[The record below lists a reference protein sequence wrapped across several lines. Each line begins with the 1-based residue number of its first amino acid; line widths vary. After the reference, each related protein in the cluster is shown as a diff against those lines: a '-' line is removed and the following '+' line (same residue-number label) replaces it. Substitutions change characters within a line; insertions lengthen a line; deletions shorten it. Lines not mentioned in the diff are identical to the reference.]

1 MLEEEVAPAPEGE
14 QDSPLDKKYADI
26 LKQEKDNVPLQR
38 SMQLA
43 PTIEPKKAADIIELS
58 RKTGFERDAV
68 AESFDKVK
76 AAVKRPTGLY
86 VQQLKEDAPKT
97 ADWLEDKHNAAAT
110 LDDVELLKKIESN
123 LHSNDPL
130 LRPLTDEEI
139 TKSATD
145 ATERRV
151 KQFLTEERKPITL
164 YGSGGSMTIQPAP
177 LPNEA
182 ALRERIL
189 ADELATRR
197 KENAFVT
204 SPNELGFGDIFQKNF
219 EENPVFMLPFL
230 SSAPDIGKAA
240 GLLQAVN
247 RAKDDKATPED
258 IDMLIRHARIE
269 AAMSK
274 RGKTAGGYL
283 AEFGMSLPS
292 FVGELALTGGAATAA
307 KEAAI
312 GTAKTFAK
320 KALGKA
326 VEIGVHTALSQGLRI
341 GTNTFLY
348 GTPDTA
354 VTQDDKGELQIQ
366 VSDDKGASMAVPFM
380 KAVASSLID
389 VSAAHIPFH
398 PAFKF
403 WASKTPGATVDG
415 FLKTVAKGGV
425 ESALGGIAI
434 NDATKMAKELV
445 GLAGPVEM
453 PDTLKAMMG
462 DTQALKRVA
471 VAVGTFGVMGAVGSG
486 IQRSRTKAELQRI
499 QSEGNAQTFRELSES
514 VKEMA
519 TQTSH
524 PGVVA
529 DAIKSMVKD
538 TPQEFT
544 KVPADVFFDHYQKL
558 GIDANKFA
566 EELTGKPAALT
577 DAIERGGMLQIPTDQ
592 YLTKIGATDA
602 GPVFEKAGATFD
614 PNIQP
619 PDEVK
624 QKIKEL
630 DKAQEAEK
638 KALKT
643 PEDLKFEDT
652 IKSLGETLQARAK
665 DQGVDLAKYVDQGN
679 AEAATKTAAR
689 LHAAS
694 TAVDAAKE
702 NIGQAQP
709 LLEGIPELAMSPKD
723 AEAYGKLNKESQ
735 AAAHKNIDAEALA
748 DINRDRKKVYAMHEA
763 DVRDRL
769 TKEVEQQPEY
779 RALSI
784 METGSEPDGTP
795 VPEALG
801 GIKFDRSEIKEL
813 YGQEIL
819 DALPRKIIAKG
830 SEAGVHRDIIADV
843 LGFSSGDELVQKMAS
858 LENKDALV
866 ERRTNEVMAKMNLQ
880 ELEELPQKAKEAIHN
895 DQEVKVKAFQLKWLL
910 ENRLPQM
917 KELLGRVSNPRQ
929 YAKETLDY
937 AREKIGKESDRTN
950 DPREFERNERKANKL
965 AREALLSGDLPEAAK
980 QMDLEVLNH
989 QMYRAS
995 IEARNDARRIRDFAA
1010 EFSKSDKR
1018 KLLYAAGEEY
1028 LGQADDFLDRFSF
1041 KKQSDIKIE
1050 KLKSLKEFAESES
1063 DEGYISQ
1070 IPEKLLKES
1079 YRQNWRDMPIE
1090 TLREVERTLTQLENN
1105 ANLKN
1110 TLSDG
1115 REKRDT
1121 NAVAGDMAKQ
1131 IRSSKEKLK
1140 TPIDSFDSSEEAKRT
1155 RKDLL
1160 LSPRNDAALYRE
1172 MDSFKDGGIMQQTIS
1187 RRMNEAGTK
1196 EAQLNER
1203 ATMALDKLYGKFS
1216 AFEKL
1221 ALLRKQFIPE
1231 INGSLNGYQRMEIA
1245 AILGQKGARQRFLDG
1260 RQWGPAELKAITDG
1274 LSEKQWEWVKDTHKF
1289 LKTYEPEVKEQI
1301 ERRTGLPAKM
1311 VEAEPIQTPFGTQE
1325 GGYFPFKY
1333 DPRYD
1338 AKTGKALDI
1347 DEAKRSMWAS
1357 GMQAQT
1363 KHGFAEQ
1370 RMETV
1375 KDKRLRFD
1383 AGVLFEHLREV
1394 NHDIAWSESLRDMSR
1409 LLNHKEVAS
1418 AITEHYGDQ
1427 VYRQLTNSLHDIAV
1441 GDKPAANA
1449 YEKFTNWLRQGS
1461 TTAALGWSFMQAAT
1475 DFTGLSQGAVRI
1487 GPKWMAEGAKKVL
1500 GDAVHMENAFK
1511 EMMDNS
1517 EMMRLRAKTSMR
1529 ELNEVRNQVQ
1539 KQGLA
1544 AMVADLGLEKL
1555 TGGHIDV
1562 RDIHDSYYYMM
1573 TKVQLAQEGPLW
1585 WGAMERAKSEHPLAT
1600 DATPEARDAAKKKWI
1615 SIADQA
1621 VLDTYGG
1628 GQTKDLAPIQKGGA
1642 IQKLLFST
1650 FYSFANRT
1658 LNLAIEKNVQFWK
1671 GPKTTGTVGRYAAD
1685 MALLYTLPALATF
1698 AIKNIV
1704 TGNDKDLE
1712 KRFIQDQLGQFFGSI
1727 PVAREAVP
1735 AFTER
1740 DYSGPGGLRFF
1751 GALSGFGKAA
1761 WEHKM
1766 DWHDLNQAAGILF
1779 HYPAL
1784 QLQRTID
1791 GLESLTGAGKGTAL
1805 SPLFGAP
1812 RGRK

>member
-1 MLEEEVAPAPEGE
+1 MLEEDLTPDGE
-14 QDSPLDKKYADI
+14 QDPALEKKYGDI
-26 LKQEKDNVPLQR
+26 LRKEREQVPLQR

-43 PTIEPKKAADIIELS
+43 PTMEPQKSAEVIELS
-58 RKTGFERDAV
+58 KKTGWERDAV
-68 AESFDKVK
+68 EQNFDKIK
-76 AAVKRPTGLY
+76 TAVKTPTPNYLENLR
-86 VQQLKEDAPKT
+86 QDAPKT
-97 ADWLEDKHNAAAT
+97 ATWLEDKHNAAAT
-110 LDDVELLKKIESN
+110 LDDVELLKRIEGN
-123 LHSNDPL
+123 LKGNDPL
-130 LRPLTDEEI
+130 LRPLTDAEI
-139 TKSATD
+139 TKSATE
-145 ATERRV
+145 ATDRRV
-151 KQFLTEERKPITL
+151 KFMLSEERKPIAV
-164 YGSGGSMTIQPAP
+164 YGSGSSMVVQPP
-177 LPNEA
+177 TLPDEA
-182 ALRERIL
+182 TLRARIL
-189 ADELATRR
+189 TEELATRR
-197 KENAFVT
+197 TENAFVT
-204 SPNELGFGDIFQKNF
+204 SPKELTAGDVFSKNF
-219 EENPVFMLPFL
+219 AENPVFMLPFL
-230 SSAPDIGKAA
+230 SSAPEIGKAA
-240 GLLQAVN
+240 GLLQAAN
-247 RAKDDKATPED
+247 RAKDNTATPED
-258 IDMLIRHARIE
+258 IDMLIRHARLE

-274 RGKTAGGYL
+274 RGKDVGGYL
-283 AEFGMSLPS
+283 TELGMSLPA
-292 FVGELALTGGAATAA
+292 FVGELALTGGTATAA

-312 GTAKTFAK
+312 GTAKTIAR
-320 KALGKA
+320 KALGKV

-434 NDATKMAKELV
+434 NDATKLAKELV

-462 DTQALKRVA
+462 DTQAMKRVA
-471 VAVGTFGVMGAVGSG
+471 AAVGGFGLMGALGSSV
-486 IQRSRTKAELQRI
+486 QRSRVQAQLQEA
-499 QSEGNAQTFRELSES
+499 QASGNQTMFRELSQN
-514 VKEMA
+514 VKDMA
-519 TQTSH
+519 AQTSH
-524 PGVVA
+524 PEVVA
-529 DAIKSMVKD
+529 DSIKAMVKD

-558 GIDANKFA
+558 GIDAAKFA
-566 EELTGKPAALT
+566 EELTGKPAALS

-630 DKAQEAEK
+630 DKAQEAQK
-638 KALKT
+638 KAPKT
-643 PEDLKFEDT
+643 AEDLKFEDT
-652 IKSLGETLQARAK
+652 VKALGDSFQARAK
-665 DQGVDLAKYVDQGN
+665 EQGIDLAKYVDQN
-679 AEAATKTAAR
+679 NVESAQKVAAR
-689 LHAAS
+689 LHAS
-694 TAVDAAKE
+694 TAAVDAAKE
-702 NIGQAQP
+702 NIGQSKP
-709 LLEGIPELAMSPKD
+709 LLAGVPELAMNPKD
-723 AEAYGKLNKESQ
+723 TEAYGKLIKESQ
-735 AAAHKNIDAEALA
+735 AAAHGRLDAEALA

-763 DVRDRL
+763 EVRARL
-769 TKEVEQQPEY
+769 TKEVEALPEY

-813 YGQEIL
+813 YGQGIL
-819 DALPRKIIAKG
+819 DALPRKIIAKA

-843 LGFSSGDELVQKMAS
+843 LGFSSGDELVQKMAG
-858 LENKDALV
+858 LENKEAVID
-866 ERRTNEVMAKMNLQ
+866 RRTDEVMAKMNLQ

-917 KELLGRVSNPRQ
+917 KELLGRVSNPKQ

-937 AREKIGKESDRTN
+937 AREKIGKGSDREN
-950 DPREFERNERKANKL
+950 DPREFERNERRANKL

-1028 LGQADDFLDRFSF
+1028 LAQADDFLDRFSF

-1050 KLKSLKEFAESES
+1050 KLKSLKDFADNESNQ
-1063 DEGYISQ
+1063 GYISQ

-1079 YRQNWRDMPIE
+1079 YRQNWRDMPID
-1090 TLREVERTLTQLENN
+1090 TLREVERTLTQLANN
-1105 ANLKN
+1105 ATLKN

-1121 NAVAGDMAKQ
+1121 NDLAGEVAKQ
-1131 IRSSKEKLK
+1131 IRSSKKKLEK
-1140 TPIDSFDSSEEAKRT
+1140 PIDSFDSSEEAKRT

-1172 MDSFKDGGIMQQTIS
+1172 MDGFKDGGIMQQVFS
-1187 RRMNEAGTK
+1187 RRMNEAGTH
-1196 EAQLNER
+1196 EAQLNEK
-1203 ATMALDKLYGKFS
+1203 ATMALDKIYGKFS

-1221 ALLRKQFIPE
+1221 AMLRKQFVPE
-1231 INGSLNGYQRMEIA
+1231 VSGSLNGYQRMEIA

-1260 RQWGPAELKAITDG
+1260 RQWGPRELKAITDG
-1274 LSEKQWEWVKDTHKF
+1274 LSEKQWQWVKEVHEF
-1289 LKTYEPEVKEQI
+1289 LKTYEPDVKAQI
-1301 ERRTGLPAKM
+1301 ERRTGLPAQM
-1311 VEAEPIQTPFGTQE
+1311 VEAEPIETPFGTQE
-1325 GGYFPFKY
+1325 GGYSPFKY

-1338 AKTGKALDI
+1338 PETGKKLDI

-1363 KHGFAEQ
+1363 RHGFAEQ

-1375 KDKRLRFD
+1375 KGKRLRFD

-1394 NHDIAWSESLRDMSR
+1394 NHDIAWSEPLRDMSR

-1427 VYRQLTNSLHDIAV
+1427 VHRQLTNSLHDIAV

-1449 YEKFTNWLRQGS
+1449 WEKGLNWLRQGS

-1475 DFTGLSQGAVRI
+1475 DMTGLSQGAVRI

-1511 EMMDNS
+1511 EMMDRS

-1539 KQGLA
+1539 KQGMA

-1555 TGGHIDV
+1555 TGGKVDV
-1562 RDIHDSYYYMM
+1562 KDIHDSYYYMM

-1600 DATPEARDAAKKKWI
+1600 DASPKDAIKLHDKWV

-1658 LNLAIEKNVQFWK
+1658 LNLAIEKNIQFFR
-1671 GPKTTGTVGRYAAD
+1671 GPKTAGTVGRYAAD
-1685 MALLYTLPALATF
+1685 MVLLYTLPALATF

-1704 TGNDKDLE
+1704 TGNDQELG
-1712 KRFIQDQLGQFFGSI
+1712 KRFLQDQAGYIAGSV
-1727 PVAREAVP
+1727 PVLREAAP
-1735 AFTER
+1735 IAIGR
-1740 DYSGPGGLRFF
+1740 DYSGPAGLRFF
-1751 GALSGFGKAA
+1751 SAAASVGKAA
-1761 WEHKM
+1761 WQGKM

-1791 GLESLTGAGKGTAL
+1791 GLEALMGSDRGTPL
-1805 SPLFGAP
+1805 SPLFGPPPKKAH
-1812 RGRK
+1812 R